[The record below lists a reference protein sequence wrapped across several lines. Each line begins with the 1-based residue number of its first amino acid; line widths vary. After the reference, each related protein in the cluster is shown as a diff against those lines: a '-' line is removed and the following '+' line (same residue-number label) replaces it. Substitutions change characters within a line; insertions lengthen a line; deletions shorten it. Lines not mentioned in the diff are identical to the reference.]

1 MAYFGSLN
9 KLTDKEVFI
18 KGVVH
23 AKLISCGDNFV
34 TLGFTHENENYSSA
48 VAFAILDADNKSV
61 WYQEATLQGDSYRLE
76 LDGFDFLSL
85 KKSALRFKLYIVFE
99 SDSILTFKRLYDPS
113 VKSEFRAT
121 NNKRVLFYDVVA
133 KGELEGEKEL
143 LAMNIT
149 SNGYFGFALYEE
161 KRKLNYCTNN
171 YILSFDVVED
181 KFCFDLKLDKY
192 PSASKMGISLLAS
205 PKTEDAPEVYYEIQP
220 TEVEENEDYCV
231 LKCRYDRHF
240 LKLPN
245 PEVLK
250 LRVFYDLEGERYYT
264 NIKTVTPQLSVDIKH
279 LAIVD
284 NGRQNMDLMEFTFRS
299 NNNELQFINVLPN
312 LGVEL
317 SSKENINSIIMTP
330 EFVPAR
336 VMFGEHSVEN
346 GAYYIHFNADMST
359 VDNVKIFVYNSKTKE
374 KVILNTTRVDN
385 SSFRATFENMEKNV
399 KDFSARA
406 YLVCASFSYNGYLYC
421 AKIKSA
427 DYVGEKTDV
436 NLLDVHAR
444 VLPTVASFN
453 VGDTLVKLEP
463 MYSPNGFFYIRLR
476 DSIMSRKDLDFVNL
490 RELKF
495 RNNKLLV
502 SADITD
508 SDYNFTGFALSYRY
522 KKSEDKQVHFE
533 SATHFTRKGR
543 RYIKAVFDLS
553 KIDLRRIIWDIFAV
567 YKEGENPYFASI
579 KVSDEEIDKKLF
591 SFKNLFTK
599 NEYRQKTDE
608 GTDVFFPYFTTIN
621 SIAFMVREQTS
632 FDSRLFKIKEF
643 IAMVIY
649 KLFKKHYRQKKIILT
664 YEKFCN
670 CAQDNGY
677 CFFKHCM
684 EHGAEQRL
692 DAEIYYV
699 IDKKAQDYQRVKK
712 YDKNVIHFLSLKHMI
727 YLLASRLLVSSDSI
741 PHIYAWRPNCSP
753 IEKFVKQK
761 KLFFLQ
767 HGVLALKRVD
777 FLYGRTK
784 PSAASVFVTSSQAE
798 KNIVTK
804 IFGYAPEEVCVTG
817 LARWDEL
824 EDKSQNL
831 REILLMPT
839 WRSWLDEIQDSE
851 FVESDYYK
859 NYMELLHSERLKKI
873 LEDNDLTLNFYIHP
887 KFKDYIANFNVDS
900 NRIRII
906 PYGEEPLN
914 ELMMRCK
921 LLITDYSSVCWD
933 VFYMNKPILFYQ
945 FDYKMYNSIHGSYI
959 NMEKELFGDRSL
971 TLDKLLDDLEKSIGM
986 DFKLPYEYKLM
997 REDSFAFIDKNNCSR
1012 IVQEIRHL
1020 KW

>member
-9 KLTDKEVFI
+9 ELTDKEVFI
-18 KGVVH
+18 KGVVR
-23 AKLISCGDNFV
+23 AELVSCGDKSV
-34 TLGFTHENENYSSA
+34 TVRFTGDSESYTPA
-48 VAFAILDADNKSV
+48 VAFAILDTFNKSV
-61 WYQEATLQGDSYRLE
+61 WYDKVDLQSDTYTMDISDL
-76 LDGFDFLSL
+76 DFLSY
-85 KKSALRFKLYIVFE
+85 KKPAMRFKLYLVFE
-99 SDSILTFKRLYDPS
+99 SDNILTLKRLYNPS
-113 VKSEFRAT
+113 IKSEFKAT
-121 NNKRVLFYDVVA
+121 SNKRLLFYDVVA
-133 KGELEGEKEL
+133 QGELEGEKEL

-149 SNGYFGFALYEE
+149 SNGFFGFALYQDS
-161 KRKLNYCTNN
+161 RKLNYCTNN
-171 YILSFDVVED
+171 CILNFDVVDD
-181 KFCFDLKLDKY
+181 KFCFDLKLEKY
-192 PSASKMGISLLAS
+192 SLASKMGISLLAS

-220 TEVEENEDYCV
+220 TEVEEHEEYCIF
-231 LKCRYDRHF
+231 KCRYDRHF
-240 LKLPN
+240 LNLEN

-250 LRVFYDLEGERYYT
+250 LRVFYDLENGRYYT
-264 NIKTVTPQLSVDIKH
+264 NIKTVTPELSLDIRR

-284 NGRQNMDLMEFTFRS
+284 NGRENMDLMEFTFRS
-299 NNNELQFINVLPN
+299 NNNELQFVNVIPN
-312 LGVEL
+312 IG
-317 SSKENINSIIMTP
+317 KEITTIAEIDDLIMAP
-330 EFVPAR
+330 DFVANR
-336 VMFGEHSVEN
+336 VMFGDHSVEN
-346 GAYYIHFNADMST
+346 DEYYLHFNADMST
-359 VDNVKIFVYNSKTKE
+359 VDNVKVFVYNSKTKE
-374 KVILNTTRVDN
+374 KVILDTTRIDN
-385 SSFRATFENMEKNV
+385 SSFKATFENMKENV
-399 KDFSARA
+399 RDFSARA
-406 YLVCASFSYNGYLYC
+406 YLICASFSYNGYLYC
-421 AKIKSA
+421 ARIKSA
-427 DYVGEKTDV
+427 DYVGDKTDE
-436 NLLDVHAR
+436 NLLDLHER
-444 VLPTVASFN
+444 VLPSVASFN
-453 VGDTLVKLEP
+453 VGETLVILEP
-463 MYSPNGFFYIRLR
+463 MYSQNGFFYVRLR
-476 DSIMSRKDLDFVNL
+476 DSIMSRKDLDFVKL
-490 RELKF
+490 QKLKF
-495 RNNKLLV
+495 KDSKLLV

-508 SDYNFTGFALSYRY
+508 SSYDFVSFALSYRY

-533 SATHFTRKGR
+533 KAIHYTKKGR
-543 RYIKAVFDLS
+543 NYIKATFDLS

-567 YKEGENPYFASI
+567 YKEGENLYFASI
-579 KVSDEEIDKKLF
+579 SVDDKQIDNKLF
-591 SFKNLFTK
+591 SFKNLFAK
-599 NEYRQKTDE
+599 NDYRMKTDE

-621 SIAFMVREQTS
+621 TIAFMVREQAS

-649 KLFKKHYRQKKIILT
+649 KLFKKHFRQKKIILT

-684 EHGAEQRL
+684 EHGAQQRL

-699 IDKKAQDYQRVKK
+699 IDKKSGDYQRVKK
-712 YDKNVIHFLSLKHMI
+712 YDKNVIDFLSLKHMI
-727 YLLASRLLVSSDSI
+727 YLLSSRLLVSSDSI

-784 PSAASVFVTSSQAE
+784 PSAASVFVTSSNAE

-824 EDKSQNL
+824 EDKSQNC

-839 WRSWLDEIQDSE
+839 WRSWLDEIQDSD
-851 FVESDYYK
+851 FVKSDYYK
-859 NYMELLHSERLKKI
+859 RYMEFLHSERLKKI
-873 LEDNDLTLNFYIHP
+873 LEDNDLNLNFYIHP
-887 KFKDYIANFNVDS
+887 KFKDYIGNFNVDS

-945 FDYKMYNSIHGSYI
+945 FDYDVYNSIHGSYI
-959 NMEKELFGDRSL
+959 NMETELFGDRSL
-971 TLDKLLDDLEKSIGM
+971 TLDKLLDDLEKSISM
-986 DFKLPYEYKLM
+986 NFKLPYEYKLM

>member
-9 KLTDKEVFI
+9 ELTDKEVFI

-23 AKLISCGDNFV
+23 AELVSCGDKNV
-34 TLGFTHENENYSSA
+34 TLRFTQESENYSSA
-48 VAFAILDADNKSV
+48 VAFAILDTYNKSV
-61 WYQEATLQGDSYRLE
+61 WYEKVNLQDDSCTININDL
-76 LDGFDFLSL
+76 DFLSY
-85 KKSALRFKLYIVFE
+85 KKPTMRFKMYLVFE
-99 SDSILTFKRLYDPS
+99 SDNILTFKRLYNPS
-113 VKSEFRAT
+113 VKSEFKAT

-133 KGELEGEKEL
+133 EGELDGEKEL

-149 SNGYFGFALYEE
+149 SNGFFGFALYQDV
-161 KRKLNYCTNN
+161 RKLNYCTNN
-171 YILSFDVVED
+171 HILNFDIVDD
-181 KFCFDLKLDKY
+181 KFCFDLKLEKY
-192 PSASKMGISLLAS
+192 SLASKMGISLLAS

-220 TEVEENEDYCV
+220 TEIEEYDDYYIF
-231 LKCRYDRHF
+231 KCRYDRHF
-240 LKLPN
+240 LKLEN

-250 LRVFYDLEGERYYT
+250 LKAFYDLENGRYYT
-264 NIKTVTPQLSVDIKH
+264 VIKTVTPNLSIDIKN

-284 NGRQNMDLMEFTFRS
+284 NGRENMDLMEFTFRS

-312 LGVEL
+312 IGTKIT
-317 SSKENINSIIMTP
+317 SKDEIDHLIMMP
-330 EFVPAR
+330 DFIALR
-336 VMFGEHSVEN
+336 VMFGNHTVEN
-346 GAYYIHFNADMST
+346 GEYHIHFNADMST
-359 VDNVKIFVYNSKTKE
+359 VDNVKVFVYNSKTKE
-374 KVILNTTRVDN
+374 KVILDTTRLCN
-385 SSFRATFENMEKNV
+385 SSFKVTFDNMKENV
-399 KDFSARA
+399 RDFSARA
-406 YLVCASFSYNGYLYC
+406 YLICAAFSYNGYLYC

-427 DYVGEKTDV
+427 DYVGEKTDA
-436 NLLDVHAR
+436 NLLDLHER
-444 VLPTVASFN
+444 VLPCVASFN
-453 VGDTLVKLEP
+453 VDETLVILEP
-463 MYSPNGFFYIRLR
+463 MYSPNGFFYVRLR
-476 DSIMSRKDLDFVNL
+476 DSIMSRKDLDFVKL
-490 RELKF
+490 QKLKF
-495 RNNKLLV
+495 KDNKLLV

-508 SDYNFTGFALSYRY
+508 SSYEFVSFALSYRY
-522 KKSEDKQVHFE
+522 KKSEDKQVHFAN
-533 SATHFTRKGR
+533 ATHFTKKGR
-543 RYIKAVFDLS
+543 RYIKASFDLS
-553 KIDLRRIIWDIFAV
+553 RIDLRRIIWDIFAV
-567 YKEGENPYFASI
+567 YKEGENLYFASI
-579 KVSDEEIDKKLF
+579 RVEEKQIDKKLF
-591 SFKNLFTK
+591 SFKNLFSK
-599 NEYRQKTDE
+599 NDYRLKTDE

-621 SIAFMVREQTS
+621 TIAFMVREKTS

-649 KLFKKHYRQKKIILT
+649 KLFKKHYRKKKIILT

-684 EHGAEQRL
+684 EHNAQERL
-692 DAEIYYV
+692 DASIYYV
-699 IDKKAQDYQRVKK
+699 IDKKSGDYQRVKK
-712 YDKNVIHFLSLKHMI
+712 YDKNVIDFLSLKHMI
-727 YLLASRLLVSSDSI
+727 YLLSSRLLVSSDSI

-784 PSAASVFVTSSQAE
+784 PSAASVFVTSSNAE

-824 EDKSQNL
+824 EDKSQNC

-839 WRSWLDEIQDSE
+839 WRSWLDEIQDSD
-851 FVESDYYK
+851 FVKSDYYK
-859 NYMELLHSERLKKI
+859 HYMELLHSERLKKI

-887 KFKDYIANFNVDS
+887 KFKDYIGNFNVDS

-945 FDYKMYNSIHGSYI
+945 FDYDMYNSIHGSYI
-959 NMEKELFGDRSL
+959 NMETELFGDRSL
-971 TLDKLLDDLEKSIGM
+971 TLDKLLDDLEKSIKM
-986 DFKLPYEYKLM
+986 KFKLPYEYKLM
-997 REDSFAFIDKNNCSR
+997 REDSYAFIDKNNCSR
-1012 IVQEIRHL
+1012 IVQQIRHL